1 MVRVVVKKG
10 EEKECV
16 TVEENEE
23 KEECATE
30 EEEERSKVSFCN
42 SDPNKNKSQHST
54 HLPISC
60 HTRPADARSAS
71 ARPRP
76 SPPVLNTSSQ

>member
-54 HLPISC
+54 PLPIPC
-60 HTRPADARSAS
+60 HIRPAYARSAS
-71 ARPRP
+71 ACPRP
-76 SPPVLNTSSQ
+76 SQSVIGTHRQ